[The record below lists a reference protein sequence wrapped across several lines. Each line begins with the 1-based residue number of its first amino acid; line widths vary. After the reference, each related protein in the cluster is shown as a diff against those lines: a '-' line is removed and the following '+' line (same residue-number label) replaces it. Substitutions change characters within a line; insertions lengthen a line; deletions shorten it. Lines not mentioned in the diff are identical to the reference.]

1 MPEFCLK
8 KEIEKKLPTNDRFTI
23 ALILLCC
30 NFCKKVH
37 EKSEIDKYSKLFV
50 EPLWIS
56 MKKEKHALDLL
67 IYLLALEGFIK
78 RCTLSA

>member
-37 EKSEIDKYSKLFV
+37 EKSEIDKYSKYFG
-50 EPLWIS
+50 
-56 MKKEKHALDLL
+56 KKSIEKTDKKMQKILNNDL
-67 IYLLALEGFIK
+67 YF
-78 RCTLSA
+78 

>member
-37 EKSEIDKYSKLFV
+37 EKSEIDKGIDGLFY
-50 EPLWIS
+50 
-56 MKKEKHALDLL
+56 D
-67 IYLLALEGFIK
+67 Y
-78 RCTLSA
+78 R